1 MAFFLF
7 SFLSKHICFD
17 FKTPMFRFQ
26 NTGVLNLTDRM
37 QIYKRL
43 IDSNRPGV
51 FPLPYLCIVKSN
63 ISLIINLLI
72 FNFSIPMP
80 LIYTLVKRK
89 DMSKDAASGATL
101 YHAQTSIT
109 KKLTLNKICTRI
121 ENICTASRGEIILV
135 LDGLIKVMNEALSD
149 GESVHLGEFGS
160 FRMVAGSKGSNTV
173 DGFNTAL
180 FNRAHIVFYPGTMLI
195 NLVNNVSFER
205 YVPKKDASSESSG
218 GGGEDDRPGE
228 L

>member
-1 MAFFLF
+1 
-7 SFLSKHICFD
+7 
-17 FKTPMFRFQ
+17 
-26 NTGVLNLTDRM
+26 
-37 QIYKRL
+37 
-43 IDSNRPGV
+43 
-51 FPLPYLCIVKSN
+51 
-63 ISLIINLLI
+63 
-72 FNFSIPMP
+72 MP

-160 FRMVAGSKGSNTV
+160 FRLPAAKVRPPSTV
-173 DGFNTAL
+173 SPPPCST
-180 FNRAHIVFYPGTMLI
+180 VPTS
-195 NLVNNVSFER
+195 SFTPAR
-205 YVPKKDASSESSG
+205 C
-218 GGGEDDRPGE
+218 
-228 L
+228 

>member
-1 MAFFLF
+1 
-7 SFLSKHICFD
+7 
-17 FKTPMFRFQ
+17 
-26 NTGVLNLTDRM
+26 
-37 QIYKRL
+37 
-43 IDSNRPGV
+43 
-51 FPLPYLCIVKSN
+51 
-63 ISLIINLLI
+63 
-72 FNFSIPMP
+72 MP

-160 FRMVAGSKGSNTV
+160 FRMVAGSKGSAC
-173 DGFNTAL
+173 G
-180 FNRAHIVFYPGTMLI
+180 GT
-195 NLVNNVSFER
+195 
-205 YVPKKDASSESSG
+205 
-218 GGGEDDRPGE
+218 DDRPGE

>member
-1 MAFFLF
+1 
-7 SFLSKHICFD
+7 
-17 FKTPMFRFQ
+17 
-26 NTGVLNLTDRM
+26 
-37 QIYKRL
+37 
-43 IDSNRPGV
+43 
-51 FPLPYLCIVKSN
+51 
-63 ISLIINLLI
+63 
-72 FNFSIPMP
+72 MP

-135 LDGLIKVMNEALSD
+135 LEALSD

-160 FRMVAGSKGSNTV
+160 FRMVAGSKGSATV
-173 DGFNTAL
+173 DGFTTAL

-205 YVPKKDASSESSG
+205 YVPKKDASSESAGSG
-218 GGGEDDRPGE
+218 GGTDDRPGE

>member
-1 MAFFLF
+1 
-7 SFLSKHICFD
+7 
-17 FKTPMFRFQ
+17 
-26 NTGVLNLTDRM
+26 
-37 QIYKRL
+37 
-43 IDSNRPGV
+43 
-51 FPLPYLCIVKSN
+51 
-63 ISLIINLLI
+63 
-72 FNFSIPMP
+72 MP

-160 FRMVAGSKGSNTV
+160 FRMVAGSKGSATV
-173 DGFNTAL
+173 DGFTTAL
-180 FNRAHIVFYPGTMLI
+180 FNRAHIVFYPGTMLDQPRQQRLLPNATSRKRTPPANRPAVAVARMI
-195 NLVNNVSFER
+195 ARENC
-205 YVPKKDASSESSG
+205 KSSES
-218 GGGEDDRPGE
+218 
-228 L
+228 

>member
-1 MAFFLF
+1 
-7 SFLSKHICFD
+7 
-17 FKTPMFRFQ
+17 
-26 NTGVLNLTDRM
+26 
-37 QIYKRL
+37 
-43 IDSNRPGV
+43 
-51 FPLPYLCIVKSN
+51 
-63 ISLIINLLI
+63 
-72 FNFSIPMP
+72 MP

-160 FRMVAGSKGSNTV
+160 SVWLPAAKVRPPSTV
-173 DGFNTAL
+173 SPPAL
-180 FNRAHIVFYPGTMLI
+180 FNPCPHRLLPRH
-195 NLVNNVSFER
+195 
-205 YVPKKDASSESSG
+205 DA
-218 GGGEDDRPGE
+218 DQPRQQRLLRTLRPEKGR
-228 L
+228 LQRIGRQWRWHG

>member
-1 MAFFLF
+1 
-7 SFLSKHICFD
+7 
-17 FKTPMFRFQ
+17 
-26 NTGVLNLTDRM
+26 
-37 QIYKRL
+37 
-43 IDSNRPGV
+43 
-51 FPLPYLCIVKSN
+51 
-63 ISLIINLLI
+63 
-72 FNFSIPMP
+72 MP

-160 FRMVAGSKGSNTV
+160 FRMVAGSKGSATV
-173 DGFNTAL
+173 DGFTTAL
-180 FNRAHIVFYPGTMLI
+180 FTSSTTSPSNATSRKRTPPANRPAVAVARMIARE
-195 NLVNNVSFER
+195 NC
-205 YVPKKDASSESSG
+205 KSSES
-218 GGGEDDRPGE
+218 
-228 L
+228 